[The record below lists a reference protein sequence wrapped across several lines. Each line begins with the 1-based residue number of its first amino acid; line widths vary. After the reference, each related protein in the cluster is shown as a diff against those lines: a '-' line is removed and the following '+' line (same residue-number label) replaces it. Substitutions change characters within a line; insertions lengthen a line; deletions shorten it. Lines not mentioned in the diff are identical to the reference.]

1 MKIRI
6 PHKQNANKIHIVL
19 VKNNHSQG
27 TELILVQ
34 IYKDKYKN
42 KYKNRN
48 KNRNRNTSTVIL
60 IENKSYLTA
69 VETALRIK

>member
-34 IYKDKYKN
+34 IYKNKYKN
-42 KYKNRN
+42 KYK
-48 KNRNRNTSTVIL
+48 NRNTSTVIL

>member
-48 KNRNRNTSTVIL
+48 TSTVIL